1 MLLYYEQLAVS
12 LNNSKQQQRLLTSPD
27 CQVKGLLQHVIAK
40 KRSRH
45 ATAIFYQLSQQI
57 FILVSAKHRLHRLQ
71 TEGKMQT

>member
-1 MLLYYEQLAVS
+1 MLLYYEQLTVS

-57 FILVSAKHRLHRLQ
+57 FI
-71 TEGKMQT
+71 